1 MNIALV
7 TDSTADIPTDLL
19 RTQRIHVI
27 PNLVIIGNQELVD
40 GVDITREEFY
50 TRLPGMKDHPTTAT
64 SSSGSY
70 EKLFGELLAQG
81 ANHILSIHA
90 SSLLTGIFNAASAAA
105 QSFKGKV
112 HVIDSEQLSMG
123 VGFQVLAAA
132 ESIAGDAQ
140 LEEVIDAIKDIRQ
153 RIHVTAMLDTLEYV
167 RRSGRVSWARARLGN
182 ILRVKPFVE
191 VRAGQVYSLGE
202 TRTRSKGIRRLR
214 DFLLELGPLEQLAIL
229 HTNAEDDARQ
239 FLASLPTT
247 FTNSP
252 PIVNVT
258 TVIGVHVG
266 PNGLGFAAVTR

>member
-7 TDSTADIPTDLL
+7 TDSTADIPSDLL
-19 RTQRIHVI
+19 RTRRIHVI

-70 EKLFGELLAQG
+70 EKLFSELLAQG

-105 QSFKGKV
+105 QSFKGQV

-123 VGFQVLAAA
+123 LGFQVLAAA
-132 ESIAGDAQ
+132 ESIAGGAQ
-140 LEEVIDAIKDIRQ
+140 LEEVIDAITDIRR
-153 RIHVTAMLDTLEYV
+153 RIHVAAMLDTLEFV

-214 DFLLELGPLEQLAIL
+214 DFLLELGPLEKLAIL

-239 FLASLPTT
+239 FLASLPTA
-247 FTNSP
+247 FTPSP

-266 PNGLGFAAVTR
+266 PNGLGFAAVTQ